1 MTAEVKS
8 KIEDELK
15 RFATDLNLSDSQK
28 TQLRSALERAENK
41 IEEIRKTNPDV
52 TRADVIQKLAQERDH
67 IREHVVKFFTPEQLT
82 KWDAEIARAKTFLGH
97 QVRA

>member
-28 TQLRSALERAENK
+28 TQLRSALERAESR

-52 TRADVIQKLAQERDH
+52 TRADVIQKLAQARDQ

-82 KWDAEIARAKTFLGH
+82 KWDAEISRAKTFLGH